1 MSTSQLRSEMVQFE
15 FDGRQV
21 LGRPGQSVAAAL
33 WAVREAVLRTTAEHQ
48 APRGYFCGM
57 GVCFDCLVT
66 IDGRPN
72 CQACLVPIA
81 AGMQVTR
88 QGPAGT
94 SGTSGT
100 ESDGGAS

>member
-1 MSTSQLRSEMVQFE
+1 MSTTTPQSEMVQFE
-15 FDGRQV
+15 FDGQQV

-33 WAVREAVLRTTAEHQ
+33 WAVRETVLRTTAEHQ

-72 CQACLVPIA
+72 CQACLVPVA
-81 AGMQVTR
+81 PGMVVTP
-88 QGPAGT
+88 QGTARAE
-94 SGTSGT
+94 SG
-100 ESDGGAS
+100 GGVS